1 LTVTVEEVGKY
12 LGRTIED
19 SMGRPLGK
27 LVGLTADIK
36 DEVNA
41 IQVAHSDGEVATHPI
56 NFIRVLSDRLVLLP
70 NWRVEADDLRRE
82 RDIITRRKQ
91 ALDLLL
97 KDGDITQS
105 EYDHQQSEYEIVGNE
120 VKEKCE
126 TLVETLKQVECKLDQ
141 QISDL
146 QGALTNNKMLY
157 SSSEIDQDT
166 YQTVTES
173 IRSGL
178 EIARKERND
187 IDNMCDQLNTNQP
200 AEDQKNIVVAP
211 EEAVHSTPPQTPKSP
226 TSDVVVIRINELSQP

>member
-1 LTVTVEEVGKY
+1 MTVEEVGKY
-12 LGRTIED
+12 LGKTIED

-56 NFIRVLSDRLVLLP
+56 GFIRVLNDRLVLLQ
-70 NWRVEADDLRRE
+70 NWRVEAEDLRRE

-105 EYDHQQSEYEIVGNE
+105 EYDQQRSDYEVLENQIG
-120 VKEKCE
+120 EKCE
-126 TLVETLKQVECKLDQ
+126 TLVDTLKQVESKLDQ

-157 SSSEIDQDT
+157 SSSEINEDT

-178 EIARKERND
+178 EIARKERKD
-187 IDNMCDQLNTNQP
+187 IDNMCEHLNSDQP
-200 AEDQKNIVVAP
+200 AENQKNIVVA
-211 EEAVHSTPPQTPKSP
+211 EEPTQPSPPVQATKTP
-226 TSDVVVIRINELSQP
+226 TSDVVVIKINELTHP